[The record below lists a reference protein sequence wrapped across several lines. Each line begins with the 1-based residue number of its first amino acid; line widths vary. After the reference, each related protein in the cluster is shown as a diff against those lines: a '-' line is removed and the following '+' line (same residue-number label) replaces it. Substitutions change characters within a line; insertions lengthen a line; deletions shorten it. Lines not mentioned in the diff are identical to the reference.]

1 MSVKQ
6 IYFSAAL
13 VKVSICLQMLTYIV
27 YLSLKLY
34 MFCWYGRRN
43 KFENAIYGMHAVE
56 TNIYLYSLYPYHCV
70 TVHVQYTSIIK
81 MHFVF
86 MLHET
91 PSVNGITC
99 RHLFRTCRNAIMAI
113 QCLELLCVASF
124 AWILGKNVVCWW
136 FGGGKSNLCLR
147 QDIEIPTWCLSDK
160 YGIWIVDQYGILHCY
175 YIVIDLDE
183 QYSY

>member
-1 MSVKQ
+1 
-6 IYFSAAL
+6 
-13 VKVSICLQMLTYIV
+13 
-27 YLSLKLY
+27 
-34 MFCWYGRRN
+34 
-43 KFENAIYGMHAVE
+43 MHAVE
-56 TNIYLYSLYPYHCV
+56 TNIYLYFLYPYHCV

-124 AWILGKNVVCWW
+124 A
-136 FGGGKSNLCLR
+136 
-147 QDIEIPTWCLSDK
+147 
-160 YGIWIVDQYGILHCY
+160 
-175 YIVIDLDE
+175 
-183 QYSY
+183 